1 MERYNKFGGY
11 RMNYTLEE
19 EIILNIIDLHDGI
32 IPQSDLEASQIEECK
47 NMVSRGL
54 LNRITD
60 NKKVY
65 YVINKIGNNN
75 E

>member
-19 EIILNIIDLHDGI
+19 EIILNIIELHDGI
-32 IPQSDLEASQIEECK
+32 ISKSDLEASQIEECK

>member
-32 IPQSDLEASQIEECK
+32 ISKSDLEASQIEECK

>member
-19 EIILNIIDLHDGI
+19 EIILNIIELHDGI
-32 IPQSDLEASQIEECK
+32 ISKSDLLPSQIEECK